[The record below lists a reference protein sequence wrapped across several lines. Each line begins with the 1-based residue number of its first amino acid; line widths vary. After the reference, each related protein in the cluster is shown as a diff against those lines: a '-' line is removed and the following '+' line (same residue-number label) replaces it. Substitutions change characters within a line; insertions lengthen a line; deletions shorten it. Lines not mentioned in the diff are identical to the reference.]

1 VDLGDHGGPFADR
14 RGDAPG
20 RPRAHVGG
28 REHAGK
34 AGLERQ
40 GGAVAGSLAWR
51 LTTSIVP
58 SSTSHR
64 VESLSIRVSTSASRA
79 WRSAHPGAADLRW
92 SAHWHGPARRRLEVG
107 WQEM

>member
-14 RGDAPG
+14 RGDALG
-20 RPRAHVGG
+20 RPRAHVADRAHG
-28 REHAGK
+28 GK

-51 LTTSIVP
+51 LSTSIVP
-58 SSTSHR
+58 ASTSHR
-64 VESLSIRVSTSASRA
+64 VESLSITVSTSASRA
-79 WRSAHPGAADLRW
+79 WPIQARQICAGSAL
-92 SAHWHGPARRRLEVG
+92 WHGPARRRLEVR